1 MVLVQKWQFFELFF
15 LGNIG
20 QGNVFSYI
28 LERKYNFLL
37 YKNRKLKK
45 SKNGHY
51 SKGVSPR
58 FWSKSGNFSNCFLLG
73 NIGQGNVLR
82 YILKRKNNF
91 PGYKKGK
98 LKMSK
103 NGHFSKVFSPWFWS
117 KIRHYSNCFFFFSQ
131 YGPGKCF
138 SLYSRTKK
146 QLSRL

>member
-1 MVLVQKWQFFELFF
+1 MVLVQKWELFQLFF

-37 YKNRKLKK
+37 YRNRKLKK

-51 SKGVSPR
+51 SKGVSPW

-73 NIGQGNVLR
+73 NIGQENVFC

-91 PGYKKGK
+91 PGYKNRK
-98 LKMSK
+98 LKTSK
-103 NGHFSKVFSPWFWS
+103 NGHFSKGVSPWFWS
-117 KIRHYSNCFFFFSQ
+117 KIRHFSNFFF
-131 YGPGKCF
+131 
-138 SLYSRTKK
+138 
-146 QLSRL
+146 